1 MAALRWVVAS
11 SVAVAAVLSASA
23 GERPGNIAKADFRDR
38 VFACW
43 LGKALGGTLGQP
55 FEGRHGPNDVLPAA
69 KLSKG
74 IANDEADLEILWLAA
89 LEENDARAD
98 ARTLGRY
105 WLRYVTVDWN
115 EYGVGK
121 KNMLLGLLPPLSGEF
136 GNPQWKHS
144 NGAWARAEVWG
155 CLAPGCPGLAARLA
169 WEDACVDHGV
179 AREGTLAA
187 MFIAALESAGF
198 VESDRERL
206 IAAAL
211 AVIPADSESALAVRT
226 ALAAWKAG
234 KDWRA
239 ARLEVIE
246 ATKTGWFM
254 APRNVAFILIGWL
267 YGAGDYRRTLVT
279 TLNCG
284 DDTDSTV
291 ATVASLLGILC
302 GSKAIDPEWRQAVGD
317 QVKTC
322 ILAADFRASPKTVEE
337 LADRTV
343 AMAKR
348 VLAARS
354 APVAIGDGPTD
365 VRLPHDLP
373 AADKAAIAA
382 LLGLPPCTA
391 IWNEGNIQVRIN
403 YQVGPLI
410 EPGVPRKVAVAVHN
424 RSGKALSVALEVA
437 DPPAGWQIQ
446 CSPATAAAI
455 EPQATAQ
462 FELDVTAPATIE
474 KHANTLGIK
483 LRGAPEAVTVPL
495 VLLAKGREPR
505 PPGTKTAVPSTSKG
519 NLALA
524 SLGSAAT
531 SDSELDREPGCT
543 PQVIDGLI
551 GGEDNRWHSS
561 IATPHPH
568 WVQVK
573 LPKPA
578 RLGRAIIH
586 FADPRGM
593 PVSFRGLVLPEG
605 EREWKEVFRVA
616 DNRDTAAWRGQF
628 APVVTD
634 TFRLVIEKSVNPVS
648 LNAAQVSEIELFAPE
663 APAEPRLPAK

>member
-1 MAALRWVVAS
+1 MAALKWLVAS
-11 SVAVAAVLSASA
+11 SVALAAGLSVFA
-23 GERPGNIAKADFRDR
+23 GERPGNIAQADFRDR

-55 FEGRHGPNDVLPAA
+55 FEGRHGPHEVSPAA

-89 LEENDARAD
+89 LEENGARAD
-98 ARTLGRY
+98 ARKLGEY

-121 KNMLLGLLPPLSGEF
+121 KNMRLGLLPPLSGEF

-187 MFIAALESAGF
+187 MFIAALESAAF

-206 IAAAL
+206 LAAAL
-211 AVIPADSESALAVRT
+211 AVIPADSETALAVRT

-239 ARLEVIE
+239 ARLAVIE
-246 ATKTGWFM
+246 VTKTGWFM
-254 APRNVAFILIGWL
+254 APRDVAFILIGWL

-291 ATVASLLGILC
+291 ATVASLLGILG

-322 ILAADFRASPKTVEE
+322 ILAGDFRASPKTVDE

-348 VLAARS
+348 VLAAHS
-354 APVAIGDGPTD
+354 APVTIGDGPTD
-365 VRLPHDLP
+365 ARLPRDLP
-373 AADKAAIAA
+373 AADKAAIAS
-382 LLGLPPCTA
+382 LLDLPPHTA
-391 IWNEGNIQVRIN
+391 IWNQADIQVRIN
-403 YQVGPLI
+403 YQADPLI

-424 RSGKALSVALEVA
+424 RGSKAISVALEAA
-437 DPPAGWQIQ
+437 DAPAGWQVQ
-446 CSPATAAAI
+446 CSPASARAI
-455 EPQATAQ
+455 EPQAAAQ
-462 FELDVTAPATIE
+462 FELDVTAPAAIE
-474 KHANTLGIK
+474 KYANTLSIK
-483 LRGAPEAVTVPL
+483 VRGATEAIAVPL
-495 VLLAKGREPR
+495 AFLARGREPQA
-505 PPGTKTAVPSTSKG
+505 PGTKTAVRSTSKD

-524 SLGSAAT
+524 SLGATAT
-531 SDSELDREPGCT
+531 SDSELDREKGCT

-586 FADPRGM
+586 FADPRGL

-605 EREWKEVFRVA
+605 GRDWKEVFRVA
-616 DNRDTAAWRGQF
+616 DNHDPGVWRGHF
-628 APVVTD
+628 EPVVTD

-648 LNAAQVSEIELFAPE
+648 LNAAQISEIELFAPE
-663 APAEPRLPAK
+663 APPEPRPPAK